1 MQAIGE
7 RIDVRL
13 KGVLCGVLMIGG
25 SVTNEQLMGTKRAGV
40 PTIVERR
47 SETKSAPHHISG
59 FFFRVPKDF
68 DQDISVKHLV
78 PDGYEPTERLK
89 LGRVIRVD
97 WYQTDDHTLQ
107 ECLSFIADKGGLLV
121 GPQALFLL
129 WQKKGKKFPKKLW
142 ALSLDKEE
150 GLLKMPIEG
159 PYLPGRFNLCI
170 PAIFKSPTLG
180 NEIHLI
186 VTNGVLS
193 NKNCFAVI
201 TYAR

>member
-1 MQAIGE
+1 MQLVGE
-7 RIDVRL
+7 RITIGKR
-13 KGVLCGVLMIGG
+13 GVPCGIHPI
-25 SVTNEQLMGTKRAGV
+25 ETKRVGV
-40 PTIVERR
+40 PAIVERR
-47 SETKSAPHHISG
+47 SETKIAPHHISW
-59 FFFRVPKDF
+59 FFLRVPKDF
-68 DQDISVKHLV
+68 DQDISVRHLV

-97 WYQTDDHTLQ
+97 WYQTDGHTLE
-107 ECLSFIADKGGLLV
+107 ECLSFIKDKGGLLA

-129 WQKKGKKFPKKLW
+129 WQKKGNKFPQKLW
-142 ALSLDKEE
+142 ALSLDREE

-159 PYLPGRFNLCI
+159 PYLPGRSNLCI

-180 NEIHLI
+180 NEIRLI

-201 TYAR
+201 TYAQ